1 MITAT
6 ATAKYF
12 ESTQSY
18 LVTLDY
24 KSGDCGHEWTEQQWI
39 KSKLTVN
46 DYCRYQGATHV
57 QFIEQLELV

>member
-6 ATAKYF
+6 ATAEYF

-24 KSGDCGHEWTEQQWI
+24 KSGDCGNEWTEQQWI

-46 DYCRYQGATHV
+46 DYCSYQGATHV